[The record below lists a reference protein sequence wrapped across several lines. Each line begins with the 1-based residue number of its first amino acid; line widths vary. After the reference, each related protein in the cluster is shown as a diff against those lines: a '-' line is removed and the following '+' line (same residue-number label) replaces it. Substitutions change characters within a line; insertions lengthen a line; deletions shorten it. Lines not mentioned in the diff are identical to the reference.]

1 MPKNKTKVIAVVG
14 PTASGKTS
22 LAVSIAKDFHGE
34 VISADSMQIYK
45 GMDIATAKPT
55 AMEMCGIMHHLVD
68 YVEPS
73 ESYSVAR
80 FVEDAKAA
88 IEQIVSHNKLPI
100 IAGGTGLYTDS
111 FLDGIS
117 FTKADTDLELR
128 KSLVDKCENEG
139 LDSLLQEL
147 EKIDPDSYKR
157 LIVEKNPKRI
167 IRALEIYYT
176 TGITQTKQ
184 NEISKESPSE
194 FLPTYIGLKFRD
206 RQKLYDRINMRV
218 DRMIEAG
225 LLREAENFFA
235 SPLSNTSVQ
244 AIGYKELKPY
254 ILGNVPLDECVETL
268 KRSTRR
274 YAKRQLTWFNRNERV
289 NWFFVDDFESP
300 QELYLSVQKFLINEG
315 FEIT

>member
-1 MPKNKTKVIAVVG
+1 MPQNKTKVISVVG
-14 PTASGKTS
+14 PTASGKTA
-22 LAVSIAKDFHGE
+22 LAVSVAKDFHGE
-34 VISADSMQIYK
+34 IISADSMQIYK

-117 FTKADTDLELR
+117 FAKADTDLELR
-128 KSLVDKCENEG
+128 KNLVDKCENEG

-157 LIVEKNPKRI
+157 LSVEKNPKRI

-176 TGITQTKQ
+176 TGITQTEQ
-184 NEISKESPSE
+184 NEISKGSPSE
-194 FLPTYIGLKFRD
+194 FLTTYIGLKFRD

-225 LLREAENFFA
+225 LLSEAENFFA
-235 SPLSNTSVQ
+235 SPLGNTSIQ

-289 NWFFVDDFESP
+289 NWFFVDDFESS